1 MADNHF
7 EYATKADVYALE
19 SRLETQLGAMR
30 QQIGELKGQMAIMI
44 RLAYYMAGVLSAIA
58 IKVLFFT
65 KGVP

>member
-1 MADNHF
+1 MADDHF
-7 EYATKADVYALE
+7 EYATKADVYEME
-19 SRLETQLGAMR
+19 SRLATQLGAMR
-30 QQIGELKGQMAIMI
+30 QDLGELKGQMAILI